1 VGEMRTSDGESLAG
15 STLPRDG
22 QRRSA
27 RHGDR
32 SLRLALQRA
41 RAATATS
48 TRRRTSLLKR
58 QVASWPNTCV
68 RPPGTR
74 ASGRLVLDSA
84 GRRVHAVHCEGTRH
98 RAHDDAL
105 VHNDAYG
112 ISVHRHNAGKPRG
125 RCGPDARAT
134 RWARRRRRPSQVLFR
149 LSLFEIAKLQKVPTN
164 LKISKNRSCRGAID
178 LQLSQRATYVLI
190 NRFVGKSC

>member
-1 VGEMRTSDGESLAG
+1 MRTSDGASLAG

-22 QRRSA
+22 RRRSV

-58 QVASWPNTCV
+58 QAASWPNACA

-74 ASGRLVLDSA
+74 AAGRVALDSA
-84 GRRVHAVHCEGTRH
+84 GRRVGAVHCEGTRW
-98 RAHDDAL
+98 RTHDDAL
-105 VHNDAYG
+105 VHSDAYG
-112 ISVHRHNAGKPRG
+112 TSVHRHNAGKPRG
-125 RCGPDARAT
+125 RRGPDAHAT
-134 RWARRRRRPSQVLFR
+134 RWARRRRRS
-149 LSLFEIAKLQKVPTN
+149 S
-164 LKISKNRSCRGAID
+164 
-178 LQLSQRATYVLI
+178 
-190 NRFVGKSC
+190 